1 MRLLFMSATL
11 FTFGSILTGF
21 YASPELGFDPWSST
35 NRWVATPDCALANG
49 PAFVQQSSTN
59 ATSIHLYRGANGYEI
74 TCENGTRFCLQ
85 RAEAICG
92 GRYLIAGWPQKSPRA
107 QVLLNMRIETVNTD
121 NPSIIKIVCE

>member
-1 MRLLFMSATL
+1 MYGIALAALKRGEDMRLLFMSAVL
-11 FTFGSILTGF
+11 FAFGLILTGC

-35 NRWVATPDCALANG
+35 VAS
-49 PAFVQQSSTN
+49 Q
-59 ATSIHLYRGANGYEI
+59 IRLYRSEIAYKI

-121 NPSIIKIVCE
+121 NPSIIKIVCD

>member
-1 MRLLFMSATL
+1 MYGITLAALIRGEDMRLLFMSATL
-11 FTFGSILTGF
+11 FTFGSILTGC

-35 NRWVATPDCALANG
+35 N
-49 PAFVQQSSTN
+49 
-59 ATSIHLYRGANGYEI
+59 ATSIHLYRGKNGYEI